1 MASLTRLTLASV
13 VPKLARGYATAGGSS
28 VEVPLVVHGIDGR
41 YATALYSAA
50 AKKSS
55 TKTVEGDLKQIES
68 VIAKNSTIQT
78 FLADPSVAREAK
90 KEGVKKLLKQ
100 GKYSELTN
108 NFFELLAENGRLGET
123 ERVIQKYLQ
132 IMVAERGEVP
142 ITITSAAEL
151 DKKAETKLKTLL
163 GKSRFVKPN
172 QTPIVTNK
180 VDPNI
185 LGGFIIEIGEDQT
198 VDLSAASRIARLNK
212 LLTDAI

>member
-1 MASLTRLTLASV
+1 MASLTRLTLGSV

-28 VEVPLVVHGIDGR
+28 VQVPLVVYGIDGR

-50 AKKSS
+50 AKKSN

-68 VIAKNSTIQT
+68 VITKNSTIRT

-90 KEGVKKLLKQ
+90 KEGVRRLLKQ

-108 NFFELLAENGRLGET
+108 NFFDLLAENGRLGET

-132 IMVAERGEVP
+132 IMVAERGEIP
-142 ITITSAAEL
+142 ITITSVGEL
-151 DKKAETKLKTLL
+151 DKKTETRLKTLL
-163 GKSRFVKPN
+163 SKSRFVKPN
-172 QTPIVTNK
+172 QTPIIANK